1 MEYLLLFSNLATWPL
16 HKVQKIQFLISNM
29 FHDIKYF
36 AAGSPANSAKWPN
49 KCEKKEY
56 SLDYLAELAGLPAAK
71 YSFWHKLNFD
81 SG

>member
-1 MEYLLLFSNLATWPL
+1 
-16 HKVQKIQFLISNM
+16 M

-56 SLDYLAELAGLPAAK
+56 SLDYLAELPGLPAAK